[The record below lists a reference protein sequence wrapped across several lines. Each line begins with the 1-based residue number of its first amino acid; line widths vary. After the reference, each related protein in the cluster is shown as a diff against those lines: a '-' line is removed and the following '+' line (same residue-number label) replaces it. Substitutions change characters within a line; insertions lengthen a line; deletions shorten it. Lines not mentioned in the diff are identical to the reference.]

1 MGSLYDAKAL
11 RGACEIAGGGEPPA
25 ASGRRARC
33 KCPEGPGGLKPNIFP
48 RRRKAKGIVV
58 EVFAGSCA
66 FGKAAARKGY
76 EAWCF
81 DIAFG
86 HDLLSTQ
93 VFYWVASVLGLDAV
107 IAELIAT
114 PCSSF
119 SRARRGVPAPPLRD
133 DKFVL
138 GLPALKPGDQEK
150 VKTGSILC
158 ERSAALARKA
168 KRLGELVVLE
178 NLQTSWLWKT
188 SWMCNLQ
195 SRDKFQRD
203 SLHQCRFG
211 AASMKPT
218 SFLNW
223 APSEKLFLPTG
234 RCGRNDGIC
243 RRTNKRHAALSGFC
257 AGGWQTSEAAKY
269 PKQLCDRLVQWIDE
283 FYLERRGARQ
293 IG

>member
-1 MGSLYDAKAL
+1 MPKVFYP
-11 RGACEIAGGGEPPA
+11 C
-25 ASGRRARC
+25 
-33 KCPEGPGGLKPNIFP
+33 
-48 RRRKAKGIVV
+48 RRKAKGIIV

-93 VFYWVASVLGLDAV
+93 VFNWVASVLELDEV

-114 PCSSF
+114 PCQSF
-119 SRARRGVPAPPLRD
+119 SRARRGGTAPPLRD
-133 DKFVL
+133 DHFIL

-150 VKTGSILC
+150 VKVGNILC

-168 KRLGELVVLE
+168 KRLGKLVALE
-178 NLQTSWLWKT
+178 NPQTSWLWKT
-188 SWMCNLQ
+188 NWMCNLQ
-195 SRDKFQRD
+195 SRDKFRRD

-211 AASMKPT
+211 APSMKPT

-223 APSEKLFLPTG
+223 APSEKLVFPTG

-243 RRTNKRHAALSGFC
+243 GRTNKRHAALSGFC
-257 AGGWQTSEAAKY
+257 AGGWKTSDAAKY
-269 PKQLCDRLVQWIDE
+269 PKLLCDTLVKWIDG
-283 FYLERRGARQ
+283 FYLEKRGAKRLV
-293 IG
+293 